1 MSIMKPITIIGFSSQ
16 VKEEPTMA
24 QPVVKTKSPVE
35 DDVLKQLETVIDPE
49 LGVDIVNLGLIYG
62 VDVSDDGNCVLT
74 MTLTTMGCPIGNL
87 LADSIRQAVTKL
99 EAVHT
104 CEIDLVWEPAW
115 DIDHMSR
122 YAKVAL
128 GLHE

>member
-1 MSIMKPITIIGFSSQ
+1 
-16 VKEEPTMA
+16 MA

-35 DDVLKQLETVIDPE
+35 EAVLKQLETVIDPE

-62 VDVSDDGNCVLT
+62 VDVTDDGNCTLT

-87 LADSIRQAVTKL
+87 LADSIRQAVTQVP
-99 EAVHT
+99 AVHT
-104 CEIDLVWEPAW
+104 CAINLVWEPAW
-115 DIDHMSR
+115 DLSNMSR

-128 GLHE
+128 ELHE